1 MSKLDDEMVATIA
14 TNLSFLQLA
23 ITDANTHSRED
34 IANFLWQW
42 MRSNQD
48 AIERNWRIEATA
60 NRANLNNGYTKAMH

>member
-42 MRSNQD
+42 MCSNQD

>member
-1 MSKLDDEMVATIA
+1 MVATIA

-48 AIERNWRIEATA
+48 AIERNWRIEAIA
-60 NRANLNNGYTKAMH
+60 NRTKLNNGYTKAMH